1 MAERAERE
9 GVLSERNI
17 ALLRE
22 AYEAIGEDGLEGAAA
37 WDLIDDDILI
47 RDRPEAPDPQT
58 YRGREGAR
66 KALAVSDESFE
77 SFAMVP
83 VEMIPVGDRHVV
95 VVLKMS
101 GRGRGSG
108 VPVEETIAHL
118 WTVRDG
124 KAVALQVYTDPD
136 DALRDARAAGNADQG

>member
-1 MAERAERE
+1 MAERAERA
-9 GVLSERNI
+9 GVLSERNV

-22 AYEAIGEDGLEGAAA
+22 AYEAIGEDGLEGSAA

-83 VEMIPVGDRHVV
+83 VEMIPVGDRCVV
-95 VVLKMS
+95 VVLRMS

-124 KAVALQVYTDPD
+124 KAVALQVYTDPE
-136 DALRDARAAGNADQG
+136 DAVRDARAAGDAGQG

>member
-9 GVLSERNI
+9 QVLSERNI

-37 WDLIDDDILI
+37 WELIDDDILI

-83 VEMIPVGDRHVV
+83 VEMIGVGDQHVV
-95 VVLKMS
+95 VVLRMS

-118 WTVRDG
+118 WTVRGG
-124 KAVALQVYTDPD
+124 KAVALQVYTDPA
-136 DALRDARAAGNADQG
+136 DALRDARAAGDADGG

>member
-1 MAERAERE
+1 MSRR
-9 GVLSERNI
+9 GWRSGRS
-17 ALLRE
+17 RT
-22 AYEAIGEDGLEGAAA
+22 
-37 WDLIDDDILI
+37 
-47 RDRPEAPDPQT
+47 PPSS
-58 YRGREGAR
+58 RGRGAPR
-66 KALAVSDESFE
+66 VSRRWPGTS
-77 SFAMVP
+77 AAYGR
-83 VEMIPVGDRHVV
+83 IGG
-95 VVLKMS
+95 S

>member
-1 MAERAERE
+1 MAERAGRE

>member
-1 MAERAERE
+1 MAERAGRE

-37 WDLIDDDILI
+37 WGLIDDDILI

>member
-9 GVLSERNI
+9 EFLTERNV

-22 AYEAIGEDGLEGAAA
+22 AYEAINQEGLDSAAA

-47 RDRPEAPDPQT
+47 RDRPEIPDPQT

-66 KALAVSDESFE
+66 KALAISDESFE
-77 SFAMVP
+77 SFTMAP
-83 VEMIPVGDRHVV
+83 VDLIGVGDQHVV
-95 VVLKMS
+95 VVLRMS

-136 DALRDARAAGNADQG
+136 DALRDARAALDANPG